1 MQKNNA
7 FNQTASRP
15 PPDCPLNNKLA
26 VKSVYLTHKTVLDRL
41 TVSFIL
47 QEIQIQ
53 HHQARRDETRPQE
66 REEIST

>member
-1 MQKNNA
+1 MLL
-7 FNQTASRP
+7 TTTSS
-15 PPDCPLNNKLA
+15 PDCPLNNNVA

-41 TVSFIL
+41 TVLFIL
-47 QEIQIQ
+47 QEIRIQ

>member
-1 MQKNNA
+1 MLLTK
-7 FNQTASRP
+7 TA
-15 PPDCPLNNKLA
+15 PLITHFNKLT

-53 HHQARRDETRPQE
+53 HHQARRDER
-66 REEIST
+66 RS